1 MNNDINEHIDEH
13 GRVKIDELSFM
24 FCDIEKEIDG
34 FFAENWISTFDG
46 NKYLIKTLADVKTKE
61 DYSNNLYK
69 VCEMNALVMPRVL
82 KQIGMPTATYKLGN
96 YNGRDVIMSP
106 SFLSEDEKL
115 IEGDKILD
123 IHHSEVTEVNYIMKV
138 LIKKYGRAI
147 SNEFLIECFAN
158 KFINEGDERNRNWGV
173 VHNKKTNMNH
183 LAPMYDFDFSGL
195 STNRYPKRFVD
206 SITSDS
212 LYSFMEEYYHL
223 DFVKEFL
230 INIINSFDLEKVFE
244 EVENEERITISE
256 EYKNAYRKMFA
267 SSLRSIQTIMGNMD
281 KLRM

>member
-1 MNNDINEHIDEH
+1 
-13 GRVKIDELSFM
+13 
-24 FCDIEKEIDG
+24 
-34 FFAENWISTFDG
+34 
-46 NKYLIKTLADVKTKE
+46 
-61 DYSNNLYK
+61 
-69 VCEMNALVMPRVL
+69 
-82 KQIGMPTATYKLGN
+82 
-96 YNGRDVIMSP
+96 
-106 SFLSEDEKL
+106 
-115 IEGDKILD
+115 
-123 IHHSEVTEVNYIMKV
+123 
-138 LIKKYGRAI
+138 
-147 SNEFLIECFAN
+147 
-158 KFINEGDERNRNWGV
+158 
-173 VHNKKTNMNH
+173 
-183 LAPMYDFDFSGL
+183 MYDFDFSGL